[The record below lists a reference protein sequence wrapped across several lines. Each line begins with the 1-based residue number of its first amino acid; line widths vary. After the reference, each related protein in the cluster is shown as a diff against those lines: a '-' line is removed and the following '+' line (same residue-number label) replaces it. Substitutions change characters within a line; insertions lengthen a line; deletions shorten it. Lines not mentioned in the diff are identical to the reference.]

1 MLFHSGSVC
10 LLIIATE
17 RDDSLKSVNVR
28 LDGKNYSYWSYVMRN
43 FLDGKKMWEY
53 VSGTYVIPKNTEEKD
68 VVLIDTWEA
77 NNAKIITWINNSVE
91 HSIGTQLAK
100 YETTKEV

>member
-1 MLFHSGSVC
+1 V
-10 LLIIATE
+10 A
-17 RDDSLKSVNVR
+17 
-28 LDGKNYSYWSYVMRN
+28 
-43 FLDGKKMWEY
+43 
-53 VSGTYVIPKNTEEKD
+53 PKNTEERD
-68 VVLIDTWEA
+68 VALIDAREA

>member
-1 MLFHSGSVC
+1 M
-10 LLIIATE
+10 ATE
-17 RDDSLKSVNVR
+17 RYDSLQSVSVR
-28 LDGKNYSYWSYVMRN
+28 LDEKNYSYWSYIMKN
-43 FLDGKKMWEY
+43 FLKGKKMWGY
-53 VSGTYVIPKNTEEKD
+53 ISGTYVAPKNTKERD
-68 VVLIDTWEA
+68 VALIDAREA